1 MKRTIYYDLS
11 YSRSLKA
18 KTVFIYIV
26 CILLSI
32 LSIFP
37 FWIMFVNATRSS
49 LQIKTSFSLLP
60 SKYLIENWKTMINR
74 EAFNVF
80 LGFKNSFFI
89 ATCSTILTVYFSA
102 LTAYGLAVYQFK
114 LRKSAFTFIIAV
126 LMVPTQVAAVGFY
139 RLMAS
144 MNLNNTFIPL
154 IVPAIAAPAVVFFMH
169 QYIKSALLIEIVESA
184 RIDGAGEFYIF
195 NWIALPIFKPAIATQ
210 AIFSYIT
217 SWNNFFMPGMI
228 LTDVKKYTLPLM
240 VQILKSD
247 RFRTDYGVVYLGLSL
262 TVLPLIIVY
271 LLLSKHIIR
280 GVALGS
286 VKG

>member
-1 MKRTIYYDLS
+1 MVDMKRTIYYDLS
-11 YSRSLKA
+11 YSRVSRLRRYLY
-18 KTVFIYIV
+18 TLYVYF
-26 CILLSI
+26 SI

-195 NWIALPIFKPAIATQ
+195 NWIALPIFKPAMPPGH
-210 AIFSYIT
+210 IFLYNI
-217 SWNNFFMPGMI
+217 ME
-228 LTDVKKYTLPLM
+228 
-240 VQILKSD
+240 
-247 RFRTDYGVVYLGLSL
+247 
-262 TVLPLIIVY
+262 
-271 LLLSKHIIR
+271 
-280 GVALGS
+280 
-286 VKG
+286 

>member
-37 FWIMFVNATRSS
+37 FWVMFVNATRSS

-184 RIDGAGEFYIF
+184 RIDGAGELYIF
-195 NWIALPIFKPAIATQ
+195 NRIALPIFKPAIATQ
-210 AIFSYIT
+210 IIFSYIT

>member
-1 MKRTIYYDLS
+1 
-11 YSRSLKA
+11 
-18 KTVFIYIV
+18 
-26 CILLSI
+26 
-32 LSIFP
+32 
-37 FWIMFVNATRSS
+37 MFVNATRSS

-184 RIDGAGEFYIF
+184 RIDGAGELYIF
-195 NWIALPIFKPAIATQ
+195 NRIALPIFKPAIATQ
-210 AIFSYIT
+210 IIFSYIT